1 MIPVYSTT
9 GSMDGV
15 RLPLASTGTIRGFP
29 MPAGVC
35 PLLLVPHLLTWWQ
48 SLTVTCPQPSLL
60 SCHVVVSCVLAPQG
74 TAVLSLQF
82 SFGPLRHKSIW
93 LTPV

>member
-15 RLPLASTGTIRGFP
+15 RLPLASAGT
-29 MPAGVC
+29 VWLQC
-35 PLLLVPHLLTWWQ
+35 LSLLLVPHPLTRWQ
-48 SLTVTCPQPSLL
+48 SLTITCPQPSLL

-74 TAVLSLQF
+74 AAVLSLQF
-82 SFGPLRHKSIW
+82 SFRPLRHKSLW
-93 LTPV
+93 LTLV